1 MASQFQRLHDLKGA
15 LHLGSGEQD
24 GPPGSR
30 GFQGYPGPW
39 VYPNVGASSG
49 VSDVVQVLIG
59 SGQRNSVKYC
69 LMTKN
74 CLESVSPVIPQLK
87 NKIQKLLNFVTK

>member
-15 LHLGSGEQD
+15 LHLGSGGQD

-49 VSDVVQVLIG
+49 ASDVVQVLIK

-74 CLESVSPVIPQLK
+74 CLELVFLVIPQLK
-87 NKIQKLLNFVTK
+87 KKFKSC

>member
-69 LMTKN
+69 LMIKN
-74 CLESVSPVIPQLK
+74 CLELVSLVIPQLK
-87 NKIQKLLNFVTK
+87 K

>member
-30 GFQGYPGPW
+30 GFQGSLGPW
-39 VYPNVGASSG
+39 VYPNVGASSEG
-49 VSDVVQVLIG
+49 SDAVQVLIG
-59 SGQRNSVKYC
+59 SVQRNSVKYC
-69 LMTKN
+69 LMTRN
-74 CLESVSPVIPQLK
+74 YLELVSLVIPQLEK
-87 NKIQKLLNFVTK
+87 KRFKSC

>member
-24 GPPGSR
+24 GPPGCR

-59 SGQRNSVKYC
+59 SVLRNSVKYC
-69 LMTKN
+69 WMTKN
-74 CLESVSPVIPQLK
+74 CLELVSPVIPQLK
-87 NKIQKLLNFVTK
+87 NKIKKLLNFVTK

>member
-30 GFQGYPGPW
+30 GFQGSLGPW

-49 VSDVVQVLIG
+49 VSDVVQVLIK

-74 CLESVSPVIPQLK
+74 CLELVSLVILQLK
-87 NKIQKLLNFVTK
+87 KKDLKVVKFCH

>member
-1 MASQFQRLHDLKGA
+1 VASQFQRLHDLKGA
-15 LHLGSGEQD
+15 LHLGFGEQD

-30 GFQGYPGPW
+30 GFQGSPGPW

-59 SGQRNSVKYC
+59 SGQMNSVKYC
-69 LMTKN
+69 WMIKN
-74 CLESVSPVIPQLK
+74 C
-87 NKIQKLLNFVTK
+87 

>member
-30 GFQGYPGPW
+30 GFQGSPGPW
-39 VYPNVGASSG
+39 VYPNVGASSEG
-49 VSDVVQVLIG
+49 SDVVQVLIG
-59 SGQRNSVKYC
+59 SVQRNSMKYC

-74 CLESVSPVIPQLK
+74 CLELVSLVIPQLK
-87 NKIQKLLNFVTK
+87 K